1 MLRSGCS
8 LYVPDMPAGH
18 PSANKFR
25 NRTLR
30 HIEHS
35 GRLALVTCT
44 GCGRACRY
52 WAHDLIKV
60 LGPDHDLLVPPFIC
74 SKCRRREWMDIRW
87 IVPSATELQDGLTVR
102 RPVKQ
107 VVRWIWRDE
116 KA

>member
-35 GRLALVTCT
+35 GRLALVTCA

-74 SKCRRREWMDIRW
+74 SKCRRREWMDIHW